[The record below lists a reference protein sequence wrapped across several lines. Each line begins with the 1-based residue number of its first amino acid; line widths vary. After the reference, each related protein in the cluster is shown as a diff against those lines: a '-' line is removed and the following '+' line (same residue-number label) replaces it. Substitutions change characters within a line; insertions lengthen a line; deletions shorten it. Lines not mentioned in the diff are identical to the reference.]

1 MRKLFKI
8 KEEKE
13 LKEVADYLAE
23 LSKSQKHFCFT
34 GEMGAGKTTLISLI
48 CKKLGVN
55 EHTSSPTYSIVN
67 EYVGSDNKQINHFDL
82 FRITDEFE
90 LLDIGIEEILDSP
103 IICFIEWPE
112 KVIRFLPEQFVSVE
126 ISVIENVRVIEILV

>member
-13 LKEVADYLAE
+13 LKEVANYLAE

-34 GEMGAGKTTLISLI
+34 GEMGAGKTTLISLV
-48 CKKLGVN
+48 CKKLGVS

-67 EYVGSDNKQINHFDL
+67 EYIGDENKQINHFDL

-90 LLDIGIEEILDSP
+90 LLDIGIEEILDSSTL
-103 IICFIEWPE
+103 CFIEWPE
-112 KVIRFLPEQFVSVE
+112 KVMRFLPGQFVSVK
-126 ISVIENVRVIEILV
+126 ISIIENVRVIEIFI